1 MMRALRDKRI
11 MHVILWMLVAVFVSF
26 IFFSFGMRFTS
37 SGSKVDSNLYAAQV
51 GDGGV
56 TRVDFNKAY
65 QPVLDK
71 LYASKEEGPTAEET
85 KNLQEE
91 VLDNL
96 IDDVVLEQTAQKLGI
111 SVSDEELAGTIRREP
126 YFADKNGNFDKA
138 TYYKILQD
146 HQLTVEDYE
155 DSERKQILLQRVRSA
170 LLDGFL
176 YTNDEIS
183 RYKELMDR
191 DLKAAYLAMDEA
203 VYEKNI
209 PATEADL
216 KDYYEKIRSQFDHT
230 DRVKV
235 RHIFI
240 PSQASSPQEL
250 EGPQKTLEGYR
261 EQVLSGKAQF
271 GDLARKYSQDDSSKN
286 KGGEVGWIDRGT
298 LSKDSKA
305 LEDVLFS
312 LKKGEISKP
321 VELGNGYDIAQVE
334 DTEKAYK
341 STFEEVRLK
350 VTDQYKKEKASQKIL
365 SLSTDLVEKLK
376 AKEPLEKAAGE
387 LGLKTST
394 TDWFNRNADIKGLKN
409 SKGTAAELAG
419 LYVQDWKGP
428 LSLGEKEYFFQ
439 IIDAKDGKSGSTL
452 TDQEK
457 AELEQRLISQ
467 RQDDWLQ
474 DFLTA
479 QRKTLNVKSFL
490 NS

>member
-1 MMRALRDKRI
+1 MMRTLRDKRT
-11 MHVILWMLVAVFVSF
+11 MHVVLWMLVAVFVSS
-26 IFFSFGMRFTS
+26 IFFVFGMRFTS
-37 SGSKVDSNLYAAQV
+37 GGKVDSNIYAAQV

-56 TRVDFNKAY
+56 TRADFNKAY

-85 KNLQEE
+85 KRLQEE

-96 IDDVVLEQTAQKLGI
+96 IDDVVLEQTAQKMGI
-111 SVSDEELAGTIRREP
+111 SVSDEELAGTIRRQP
-126 YFADKNGNFDKA
+126 YFADKDGNFDKA

-146 HQLTVEDYE
+146 HQLTVEEYE

-176 YTNDEIS
+176 YTNDEINH
-183 RYKELMDR
+183 YQELMNR
-191 DLKAAYLAMDEA
+191 DLKASYLVMDEA
-203 VYEKNI
+203 AYEKNI
-209 PATEADL
+209 PAAEGDL
-216 KDYYEKIRSQFDHT
+216 KDFYEKIRDQFDHP
-230 DRVKV
+230 DRVKI

-240 PSQASSPQEL
+240 ASQANNPQSL

-261 EQVLSGKAQF
+261 DQVLSGKAKF
-271 GDLARKYSQDDSSKN
+271 ADLASKYSQDDSSKN

-298 LSKDSKA
+298 LTKDSKG

-334 DTEKAYK
+334 DVEKAHK

-350 VTDQYKKEKASQKIL
+350 VSDQYKKEKASQKIL

-376 AKEPLEKAAGE
+376 AKETLEKAADE
-387 LGLKTST
+387 LGLKIST
-394 TDWFNRNADIKGLKN
+394 TDWFNRQSDIKGIKN
-409 SKGTAAELAG
+409 SKETAAELAS

-428 LSLGEKEYFFQ
+428 LPLGEKEYFFQ
-439 IIDAKDGKSGSTL
+439 VIDAKDGKSPSTPS
-452 TDQEK
+452 DQEK
-457 AELEQRLISQ
+457 AGLQQRLISQ
-467 RQDDWLQ
+467 RQNDWLQ
-474 DFLTA
+474 DFLSA

-490 NS
+490 DS

>member
-1 MMRALRDKRI
+1 
-11 MHVILWMLVAVFVSF
+11 MLVAVFVCF

-37 SGSKVDSNLYAAQV
+37 GGKVDSNVYAAQV

-56 TRVDFNKAY
+56 TRAEFNKAY

-71 LYASKEEGPTAEET
+71 LYASKDEGPTPEET

-111 SVSDEELAGTIRREP
+111 SVSDEELAGTIRRQP

-146 HQLTVEDYE
+146 HQLTVQDYE
-155 DSERKQILLQRVRSA
+155 DSERKQILMQRVRSA

-176 YTNDEIS
+176 YTNDEINH
-183 RYKELMDR
+183 YQELMDR
-191 DLKAAYLAMDEA
+191 DLKAAYLVMDEA
-203 VYEKNI
+203 AYEKNI
-209 PATEADL
+209 PAKEEDL
-216 KDYYEKIRSQFDHT
+216 KDFYEKIRDQFDHP
-230 DRVKV
+230 DRVKI

-240 PSQASSPQEL
+240 SSQAGNPQEL

-261 EQVLSGKAQF
+261 DQVLAGKAKF
-271 GDLARKYSQDDSSKN
+271 ADLAEKYSQDDSSKN

-298 LSKDSKA
+298 LTKDSKG
-305 LEDVLFS
+305 LEDVLFG

-334 DTEKAYK
+334 DTAKAHK

-350 VTDQYKKEKASQKIL
+350 VSDQYKKEKASQKIL

-376 AKEPLEKAAGE
+376 AKETLEKATAE

-394 TDWFNRNADIKGLKN
+394 TDWFNREADIKGIKN

-428 LSLGEKEYFFQ
+428 LSVGDKEYFFQ
-439 IIDAKDGKSGSTL
+439 IIDEREGKSGSTIA
-452 TDQEK
+452 DQEK
-457 AELEQRLISQ
+457 AELQQRLISQ

>member
-1 MMRALRDKRI
+1 MMRTLRDKRT
-11 MHVILWMLVAVFVSF
+11 MHVVLWMLVAVFVSS
-26 IFFSFGMRFTS
+26 IFFVFGMRFTS
-37 SGSKVDSNLYAAQV
+37 GGKVDSNIYAAQV

-56 TRVDFNKAY
+56 TRADFNKAY

-126 YFADKNGNFDKA
+126 YFADKNGNFDKT

-216 KDYYEKIRSQFDHT
+216 
-230 DRVKV
+230 
-235 RHIFI
+235 
-240 PSQASSPQEL
+240 
-250 EGPQKTLEGYR
+250 
-261 EQVLSGKAQF
+261 
-271 GDLARKYSQDDSSKN
+271 
-286 KGGEVGWIDRGT
+286 
-298 LSKDSKA
+298 
-305 LEDVLFS
+305 
-312 LKKGEISKP
+312 
-321 VELGNGYDIAQVE
+321 
-334 DTEKAYK
+334 
-341 STFEEVRLK
+341 
-350 VTDQYKKEKASQKIL
+350 
-365 SLSTDLVEKLK
+365 
-376 AKEPLEKAAGE
+376 
-387 LGLKTST
+387 
-394 TDWFNRNADIKGLKN
+394 
-409 SKGTAAELAG
+409 
-419 LYVQDWKGP
+419 
-428 LSLGEKEYFFQ
+428 
-439 IIDAKDGKSGSTL
+439 
-452 TDQEK
+452 
-457 AELEQRLISQ
+457 
-467 RQDDWLQ
+467 
-474 DFLTA
+474 
-479 QRKTLNVKSFL
+479 
-490 NS
+490 